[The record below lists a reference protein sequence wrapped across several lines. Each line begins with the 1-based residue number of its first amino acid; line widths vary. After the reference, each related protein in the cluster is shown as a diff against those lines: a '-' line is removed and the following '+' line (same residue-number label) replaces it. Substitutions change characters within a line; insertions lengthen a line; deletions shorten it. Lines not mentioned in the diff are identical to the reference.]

1 MPIVMGLDLSLTATG
16 VVAVDDNWRI
26 VERRL
31 ITSTPKEENTPRLT
45 KIAISIMLSV
55 GKIRPDLVTIEGPAF
70 GISKTTSIFQLGE
83 LAGIVKRDLFTTNF
97 PFIIVPPSQLK
108 KFVTGKGNA
117 KKDLMLLA
125 VHKKY
130 GEDFE
135 DDNLCDAYVLAR
147 YGFQFLNPSLKR
159 RAKL

>member
-1 MPIVMGLDLSLTATG
+1 MAIVMGLDLSLTGTG
-16 VVAVDDNWRI
+16 VMAVDDQWRI

-31 ITSTPKEENTPRLT
+31 VTSSPKEENTPRLT

-55 GKIRPDLVTIEGPAF
+55 GKIRPDLVVIEGPAF

-83 LAGIVKRDLFTTNF
+83 LAGIVKRDLFTTNH

-147 YGFQFLNPSLKR
+147 YGFQFLNPIMKKR
-159 RAKL
+159 THG

>member
-55 GKIRPDLVTIEGPAF
+55 GKIRPDLVIIEGPAF